1 MPFYDLVSYKPYGNK
16 NDLALTIGG
25 REFVSEKK
33 FIDFMAKQG
42 MPEDE
47 ILKMA
52 ASVEDNF
59 DLTAKKYTDICD
71 IRGTTLIASIRDFAV
86 KRCTA
91 INREI
96 ALKRDMPREET
107 ER

>member
-1 MPFYDLVSYKPYGNK
+1 M
-16 NDLALTIGG
+16 
-25 REFVSEKK
+25 
-33 FIDFMAKQG
+33 
-42 MPEDE
+42 
-47 ILKMA
+47 
-52 ASVEDNF
+52 
-59 DLTAKKYTDICD
+59 TA
-71 IRGTTLIASIRDFAV
+71 IRDFAV